1 MSERAKIVNYADYQR
16 KKETSKSAS
25 PFETS
30 HFKALTVGRQ
40 RKIRRGITLGFV
52 DSEEI
57 RDAKTLKQ
65 IDEDSAVATHEVY
78 HDAALMGLEKKGV
91 QRLGMTIVPS
101 SDFRGATFFAIN
113 SNIPL
118 ATRAWIVLVSAA
130 ASGAPD
136 IFDYGYTHA
145 GRGGDESQVS
155 HAKNGLGRGITVSD
169 GRSEAVSFV
178 KYYATEEKIWH
189 LTRRK
194 VA

>member
-1 MSERAKIVNYADYQR
+1 MSERAKIVNFEDYQR
-16 KKETSKSAS
+16 KKETS
-25 PFETS
+25 PFATS
-30 HFKALTVGRQ
+30 HFKALTLGRQ

-52 DSEEI
+52 DPEEI
-57 RDAKTLKQ
+57 RDAKNLKQ

-78 HDAALMGLEKKGV
+78 HDAALIGLEKKGV

-113 SNIPL
+113 PNISI

-145 GRGGDESQVS
+145 GRGGDESQVGQ
-155 HAKNGLGRGITVSD
+155 AKHGLDRELQFQMAD
-169 GRSEAVSFV
+169 QKLYR
-178 KYYATEEKIWH
+178 
-189 LTRRK
+189 L
-194 VA
+194 